1 MMKSYI
7 SIIILFAFSL
17 IISYLLFLE
26 EYSILAVIIIVFLF
40 IILTAINFRFL
51 IYYYF
56 LFGALTAPGLEK
68 IGGLI
73 SLGWLRNALLLLLY
87 FGYILFLFNNLYK
100 LKKDENFK
108 IYLFGIIPFILY
120 ISLTFIW
127 SISPID
133 SFRYIPKYFL
143 VVVLSLAVIADKKI
157 SVDKSLKLLLYG
169 TVIFLIISV
178 IAEIFKDP
186 LGRSSEYFEG
196 FSGRHQSKYYI
207 VFIIILWL
215 ASIITKY
222 NKSYFFSLT
231 VISFSFVLLVLILQ
245 RGSFLALM
253 FSLIYIYAYFIR
265 KEKPLRTIILGF
277 AILFFAFIM
286 ILLFQN
292 PRFQEY
298 TFTSQGVTIADF
310 WDLIKRGDIARAFSL
325 IAFKGRLEVWEAS
338 LELFKNRIIG
348 QGLATT
354 AVKMEEIVGQYLEI
368 HNDPLQYLIEGGYLG
383 FILYLIMWFN
393 LFKISWRYRKNDDKL
408 VKFISLSAGAYTA
421 GLFAW
426 SFVDHVLNYSP
437 MNFCFLFVLLALLI
451 KRVNDLKEK

>member
-1 MMKSYI
+1 M
-7 SIIILFAFSL
+7 
-17 IISYLLFLE
+17 
-26 EYSILAVIIIVFLF
+26 
-40 IILTAINFRFL
+40 
-51 IYYYF
+51 
-56 LFGALTAPGLEK
+56 
-68 IGGLI
+68 
-73 SLGWLRNALLLLLY
+73 
-87 FGYILFLFNNLYK
+87 
-100 LKKDENFK
+100 
-108 IYLFGIIPFILY
+108 
-120 ISLTFIW
+120 
-127 SISPID
+127 
-133 SFRYIPKYFL
+133 
-143 VVVLSLAVIADKKI
+143 AVIADKKI

-310 WDLIKRGDIARAFSL
+310 WDL
-325 IAFKGRLEVWEAS
+325 
-338 LELFKNRIIG
+338 
-348 QGLATT
+348 
-354 AVKMEEIVGQYLEI
+354 
-368 HNDPLQYLIEGGYLG
+368 
-383 FILYLIMWFN
+383 
-393 LFKISWRYRKNDDKL
+393 
-408 VKFISLSAGAYTA
+408 
-421 GLFAW
+421 
-426 SFVDHVLNYSP
+426 
-437 MNFCFLFVLLALLI
+437 
-451 KRVNDLKEK
+451 